1 MIKISDKE
9 NKQSLNQLTKN
20 KNMKNKIKSLAIVAL
35 VAFTTF
41 SFIAVSAEKKEIK
54 TDKSKLVWK
63 GYKFTGSHDGTI
75 GIKSGS
81 LTFEGDKLTGG
92 EFVVDMTSLISLDTE
107 GGMKDR
113 LEGHLKSD
121 DFFGVEKYPT
131 STLVFKKI
139 ESTGKNTYTVTG
151 DLTIKGITKPNTFKI
166 SIYGSKATANLKVDR
181 TLYDIKFKSGSF
193 FDNLQDQVIYDEFD
207 LVADLQF

>member
-1 MIKISDKE
+1 
-9 NKQSLNQLTKN
+9 
-20 KNMKNKIKSLAIVAL
+20 MKNKIKSLAIVAL

>member
-1 MIKISDKE
+1 
-9 NKQSLNQLTKN
+9 
-20 KNMKNKIKSLAIVAL
+20 MKNTIKNFAIIAL

-41 SFIAVSAEKKEIK
+41 SFITIAAEKKEIK

-75 GIKSGS
+75 NIKSGS
-81 LTFEGDKLTGG
+81 LTFDGDKLTGG
-92 EFVVDMTSLISLDTE
+92 EFVVDMTTLISLDAQ

-113 LEGHLKSD
+113 LEGHLKAD
-121 DFFGVEKYPT
+121 DFFGVEKHPT
-131 STLVFKKI
+131 SSLVFKKI

-166 SIYGSKATANLKVDR
+166 SVYGSKATANLKVDR
-181 TLYDIKFKSGSF
+181 TIYDIKFRSGSYF
-193 FDNLQDQVIYDEFD
+193 ENLQDQVIYDEFD

>member
-1 MIKISDKE
+1 MKKTIK
-9 NKQSLNQLTKN
+9 N
-20 KNMKNKIKSLAIVAL
+20 LAILAL

-41 SFIAVSAEKKEIK
+41 SFITITADKKEIK

-75 GIKSGS
+75 NIKSGS
-81 LTFEGDKLTGG
+81 LTFEGTKLIGG
-92 EFVVDMTSLISLDTE
+92 EFITDMTSLISLDAQ
-107 GGMKDR
+107 GGMKDQ
-113 LEGHLKSD
+113 LEGHLKSA
-121 DFFGVEKYPT
+121 DFFGVENHPT
-131 STLVFKKI
+131 ASLVFKSI

-166 SIYGSKATANLKVDR
+166 SVYGSKATANLKVDR
-181 TLYDIKFKSGSF
+181 TLYDIKFRSGSF
-193 FDNLQDQVIYDEFD
+193 FENLQDQVIYDEFD

>member
-1 MIKISDKE
+1 MLIFRIN
-9 NKQSLNQLTKN
+9 NKNNQNQQKN
-20 KNMKNKIKSLAIVAL
+20 RNMKNTIKNLAIVAL

-41 SFIAVSAEKKEIK
+41 SFITITAEKKPIK
-54 TDKSKLVWK
+54 TDQSKLVWK

-75 GIKSGS
+75 KIKSGS
-81 LTFEGDKLTGG
+81 LTFDGAKLTGG
-92 EFVVDMTSLISLDTE
+92 EFVVDMPTLISLDTE

-113 LEGHLKSD
+113 LEGHLKND
-121 DFFGVEKYPT
+121 DFFAVEKHPT
-131 STLVFKKI
+131 ASLVFKSV

-166 SIYGSKATANLKVDR
+166 SVYGSKATANLKVDR
-181 TLYDIKFKSGSF
+181 TLYDIKFRSGSYF
-193 FDNLQDQVIYDEFD
+193 ENLQDQVIYDEFD

>member
-1 MIKISDKE
+1 F
-9 NKQSLNQLTKN
+9 
-20 KNMKNKIKSLAIVAL
+20 AIIAL
-35 VAFTTF
+35 LAFTTF
-41 SFIAVSAEKKEIK
+41 SFITIAAEKKEIK

-75 GIKSGS
+75 NIKSGS
-81 LTFEGDKLTGG
+81 LTFDGDKLTGG
-92 EFVVDMTSLISLDTE
+92 EFVVDMTTLISLDAQ

-113 LEGHLKSD
+113 LEGHLKAD
-121 DFFGVEKYPT
+121 DFFGVEKHPT
-131 STLVFKKI
+131 SSLVFKKI

-166 SIYGSKATANLKVDR
+166 YVYGSKATANLKVDR
-181 TLYDIKFKSGSF
+181 TIYDIKFRSGSYF
-193 FDNLQDQVIYDEFD
+193 ENLQDQVIYDEFD

>member
-1 MIKISDKE
+1 
-9 NKQSLNQLTKN
+9 
-20 KNMKNKIKSLAIVAL
+20 MKNKIKSLAIVAL

-41 SFIAVSAEKKEIK
+41 SFIAISAEKKEIK

-92 EFVVDMTSLISLDTE
+92 EFVVDMPTLISLDAE

-113 LEGHLKSD
+113 LEGHLKSE

-139 ESTGKNTYTVTG
+139 ESAGKNTYTVTG

-181 TLYDIKFKSGSF
+181 TLYDIKFRSGSF

-207 LVADLQF
+207 LIADLQF